1 MKGFLKFLGIIGS
14 IIMVI
19 WTLVE
24 FLALPALFTVIG
36 LLYKFP
42 WQYYAV
48 TIGGYFILFAIVEII
63 AHLIFKAID
72 KKFTPFLERKFNQ
85 IFNKT
90 SIDKPLE

>member
-1 MKGFLKFLGIIGS
+1 MKGFLNFLGIIGS

-24 FLALPALFTVIG
+24 FLAVPAFLTVIG
-36 LLYKFP
+36 LLNNFP
-42 WQYYAV
+42 WQYYAIS
-48 TIGGYFILFAIVEII
+48 IGGYLILFIIIEII
-63 AHLIFKAID
+63 AHFISKAFD

>member
-1 MKGFLKFLGIIGS
+1 LI
-14 IIMVI
+14 
-19 WTLVE
+19 E
-24 FLALPALFTVIG
+24 FLALPAIFTFIG
-36 LLYKFP
+36 LIYNFP

-63 AHLIFKAID
+63 AHFIFKAID

-90 SIDKPLE
+90 DIDKTIV